1 MPGTTRGGHVQ
12 DLGIVTEVVGH
23 AQVVTVT
30 GEVDLHTAPAL
41 RAALEPAVAAASAD
55 RQDVVVDLTGV
66 SFLDSTGLG
75 EIVGAHK
82 ALQAGP
88 GHLHLVTGNDRVRRL
103 VAITG
108 LDGALAVHP
117 DRAAAWSA
125 LGLTS

>member
-1 MPGTTRGGHVQ
+1 VQ
-12 DLGIVTEVVGH
+12 DLGVVTEVVGH

-41 RAALEPAVAAASAD
+41 RASLERAVAAASPD
-55 RQDVVVDLTGV
+55 RPDVVVDLTGV

-82 ALQAGP
+82 ALQAAQGR
-88 GHLHLVTGNDRVRRL
+88 LHLVAGNDRVRRL

-108 LDGALAVHP
+108 LDGVLPVHP
-117 DRAAAWSA
+117 DRATAWSA
-125 LGLTS
+125 LGLAP